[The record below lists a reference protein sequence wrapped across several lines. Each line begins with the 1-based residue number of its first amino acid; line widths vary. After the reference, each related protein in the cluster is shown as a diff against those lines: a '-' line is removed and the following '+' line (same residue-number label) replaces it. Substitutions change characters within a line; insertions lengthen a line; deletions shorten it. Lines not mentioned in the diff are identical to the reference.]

1 MASNI
6 SSKSSFFGKKTVSSI
21 ILITLFLVLP
31 LIVSVYEVIDSQKP
45 QEEVETVIIQDIP
58 VTPSGIRSIL
68 ASHNYNLDEVRKGYT
83 DVPELFFE
91 TIPKELPTIS
101 NANERKEIFISVI
114 LPLIL
119 KVNDDIVADRELLSE
134 IMFTRE
140 YSGDFN
146 EADRVWLQEK
156 MKRYRIQGFDIPALY
171 ARMNIIP
178 PSLAITQAAIETGW
192 GTSRFATEAN
202 ALYGQWTWD
211 EDKGMV
217 PLKREAGKTHS
228 IKVFKD
234 LMSAVRGY
242 ALNLNT
248 HPAYEDFRSERGR
261 FENPEDIN
269 VNDLLIT
276 LIFYSELG
284 FEYIDRLNGI
294 IRVNKLKQFD

>member
-1 MASNI
+1 
-6 SSKSSFFGKKTVSSI
+6 
-21 ILITLFLVLP
+21 
-31 LIVSVYEVIDSQKP
+31 
-45 QEEVETVIIQDIP
+45 
-58 VTPSGIRSIL
+58 
-68 ASHNYNLDEVRKGYT
+68 
-83 DVPELFFE
+83 LFFE
-91 TIPKELPTIS
+91 SIPDELPGIK

-140 YSGDFN
+140 FSGEFKD
-146 EADRVWLQEK
+146 ADRIWLQQK
-156 MKRYRIQGFDIPALY
+156 MKQYMIKGFDIPALY
-171 ARMNIIP
+171 SRMNIIP

-211 EDKGMV
+211 EDSGMV
-217 PLKREAGKTHS
+217 PLQREAGKTHR
-228 IKVFKD
+228 IKMFRD

-248 HPAYEDFRSERGR
+248 HSAYEDFRVERGK
-261 FENPEDIN
+261 FENPEDIK
-269 VNDLLIT
+269 VTDLLIT

-294 IRVNKLKQFD
+294 IRVNKLEQFDHATLQALPITEARLDLAP